1 MISSI
6 GIVFS
11 WISFSLLLILFFNK
25 KKYYTEILV
34 RINLFIQV
42 FLFCLLEVGL
52 FLNDFSVSYIANYS
66 AKSTP
71 PLYKFASLWG
81 SLDGSILLWNLCL
94 SLFMYLYL
102 KLYKNTSSD
111 LDIKIFSLIMI
122 FFVGYTVFSSSP
134 FAGCIE
140 LAAIGCSNSTIL
152 PFQELVTSS
161 IGRGPNPLLQN
172 HPLMAIHPP
181 MLYVGYVGM
190 TMPFVAATGRL
201 YSKQGR
207 SNDWVEVAEK
217 TTYIP
222 WLFLTIGIT
231 LGAAWSYEVLGW
243 GGYWAWDPVENVSF
257 IPWLLATA
265 FLHSAKIQKSQNTL
279 LNWNYILVGLMFL
292 STIFG
297 TFITRSGVLISVH
310 AFSNGNIG
318 TYLLFG
324 MLLFSLIFIVIG
336 SKNIDYFSK
345 SKKIDNWFGKSGFF
359 VYNNIFLFSAALV
372 VFIGTI
378 FPLIYETLYDRQ
390 ITIGRS
396 YYDVIVGPLLLIL
409 LGLMIFSIK
418 LPIKNL
424 NFKKWTDE
432 NNNLINSSLILS
444 VFILLYLNNS
454 YVLVVTVAIS
464 VLLIVLTFKNFYKNF
479 RGQKTNITYWTG
491 QIAHLGIA
499 IFSLGIILNVSQ
511 SYSTEKEINSFEEFS
526 FNNQTYF
533 VYDSIE
539 ESLPEKNV
547 IKLPISN
554 QRTTKF
560 TSLNIFKNSSQQAI
574 SSPAVFRTFL
584 NDIYITVKFIDEN
597 SYKLIVRNNYGIFI
611 MWIGLFISSIS
622 FLPRLKKYE
631 K

>member
-1 MISSI
+1 M
-6 GIVFS
+6 
-11 WISFSLLLILFFNK
+11 LLLFLFLNNK
-25 KKYYTEILV
+25 AIYTEILIRV
-34 RINLFIQV
+34 NLFIQV
-42 FLFCLLEVGL
+42 FLFCLLELGL
-52 FLNDFSVSYIANYS
+52 FINDFSISYIANYS
-66 AKSTP
+66 ARSTP

-94 SLFMYLYL
+94 SFFMYLYL
-102 KLYKNTSSD
+102 KLYKDNSSD
-111 LDIKIFSLIMI
+111 LDIKIFSLIML

-140 LAAIGCSNSTIL
+140 LAAVGCSNSTIL
-152 PFQELVTSS
+152 PFQELVASS
-161 IGRGPNPLLQN
+161 TGRGPNPLLQN

-181 MLYVGYVGM
+181 MLYIGYVGM
-190 TMPFVAATGRL
+190 TMPFVAATSRL
-201 YSKQGR
+201 YSKSEK
-207 SNDWVEVAEK
+207 SNSWVEVAEK

-265 FLHSAKIQKSQNTL
+265 FLHSAKIQKTQNTL
-279 LNWNYILVGLMFL
+279 LNWNYILIGLMFL

-324 MLLFSLIFIVIG
+324 ILFFGLIFIVIG
-336 SKNIDYFSK
+336 SKNIEYFSN

-359 VYNNIFLFSAALV
+359 VYNNIFLFSSALV
-372 VFIGTI
+372 IFIGTI
-378 FPLIYETLYDRQ
+378 FPLIYETLYNRQ
-390 ITIGRS
+390 ITIGRA
-396 YYDVIVGPLLLIL
+396 YYDILVGPLLLFL

-424 NFKKWTDE
+424 NIKKWIDE
-432 NNNLINSSLILS
+432 NNIVINSSLIFS

-454 YVLVVTVAIS
+454 YILVLTVVVS
-464 VLLIVLTFKNFYKNF
+464 VLLILVTFSNLFKNFRN
-479 RGQKTNITYWTG
+479 QKTNTSFWTG
-491 QIAHLGIA
+491 QIAHLGIG
-499 IFSLGIILNVSQ
+499 IFALGIILNVSQ
-511 SYSTEKEINSFEEFS
+511 SYSTEKEINSFEEFN

-554 QRTTKF
+554 QNTTKY

-574 SSPAVFRTFL
+574 SSPAVFRTFF